1 MVKSKA
7 LLLLIFCF
15 RSLPFFAQSDV
26 FIEKGLLRFQGTLSA
41 GKMLQQN
48 VKNVLLHG
56 DMEYYTDQK
65 ISIRSDV
72 YYFVNSPGNNKPL
85 KQNHSLFVGSNFHLF
100 SQGSFDAYIG
110 IQPGVAL
117 SQSAVPKESS
127 PVFSTYP
134 STFNPLFSGI
144 VGFNYYGPQYF
155 HLFIQARYISGNHLS
170 DVAPIPLEELRVS
183 FGLGFNL
190 NVLNLKN

>member
-1 MVKSKA
+1 MVKLKA
-7 LLLLIFCF
+7 FFLLILGFS
-15 RSLPFFAQSDV
+15 SLPFFAQNNV
-26 FIEKGLLRFQGTLSA
+26 FISKGLLRFQGTLSA

-72 YYFVNSPGNNKPL
+72 YYFVNSPGNNRPL

-100 SQGSFDAYIG
+100 SQGSFDAYAG

-117 SQSAVPKESS
+117 SQSAAPNESS
-127 PVFSTYP
+127 PVFSTYQ
-134 STFNPLFSGI
+134 STFNPLFDDFLLRKQ
-144 VGFNYYGPQYF
+144 VPPA
-155 HLFIQARYISGNHLS
+155 QA
-170 DVAPIPLEELRVS
+170 D
-183 FGLGFNL
+183 
-190 NVLNLKN
+190 